1 MHTTEKD
8 WRQGR
13 TLAWMLLFSLLLIPQ
28 VLAEEKGHQPIVGE
42 LRTLIAARP
51 DLKGSLE
58 EAIAKAGR
66 PGILSL
72 EEYYRFLDDLVTLIP
87 TDRDLYSTVM
97 EFYYIVGQS
106 PRLRDD
112 EVFNRWLVAF
122 AEDWGSFLD
131 TPASAQGLASF
142 YTQPEYHIQEYQE
155 NPSGWLTFNQ
165 FFARHIKPG
174 KRPIA
179 ASCDDSIVV
188 SPADSVFA
196 GQWPISDDAHIDV
209 KGLRYSIADLLA
221 DSSYQDRFRGG
232 TFVHSFLNVNDYHHY
247 HVPVRGKVLEA
258 RTILGRV
265 ALDVVQKPDGSL
277 DVVEGTGG
285 TGYQFS
291 QARGLLVMDSP
302 VGLVAILPIGMA
314 QVSSVNI
321 TAEEGVTLAKGEAF
335 GYFLFGGSDIIMLF
349 EPGRVEIT
357 AREMTHYRQGERF
370 AVAAQ

>member
-1 MHTTEKD
+1 MHTIH
-8 WRQGR
+8 R
-13 TLAWMLLFSLLLIPQ
+13 TWAHRTSLVCVLLVTLFVTPQ
-28 VLAEEKGHQPIVGE
+28 VLAGEQGHQPVVEKLETLLTVRPE
-42 LRTLIAARP
+42 LKAA
-51 DLKGSLE
+51 LE
-58 EAIAKAGR
+58 KAIAKAGR

-72 EEYYRFLDDLVTLIP
+72 EEYYRFLDKLVTLIP
-87 TDRDLYSTVM
+87 TNRNLYSTVM

-106 PRLRDD
+106 PRLRED
-112 EVFNRWLVAF
+112 EVFNRWLVEF
-122 AEDWGSFLD
+122 ADDWGSFLD

-142 YTQPEYHIQEYQE
+142 YTQPDYYIHEYQE

-165 FFARHIKPG
+165 FFARNVKPG

-179 ASCDDSIVV
+179 APCDDRVVV

-196 GQWPISDDAHIDV
+196 GQWPITDDAHIKV
-209 KGLRYSIADLLA
+209 KGISYSIADLLA
-221 DSSYQDRFRGG
+221 DSSYQERFRGG

-247 HVPVRGKVLEA
+247 HVPVKGKVLEA

-265 ALDVVQKPDGSL
+265 ALDVIQKPDGTL
-277 DVVEGTGG
+277 DVLEGTGG

-291 QARGLLVMDSP
+291 QARGLLVIDSP

-321 TAEEGVTLAKGEAF
+321 TAEEGVTLAKGEQF

-349 EPGRVEIT
+349 EPDRVEIT
-357 AREMTHYRQGERF
+357 ASEMTHYRQGEQF